1 MLSQYKNINQIL
13 PATASISGLRID
25 RLKSDYLSFDA
36 SERVSPVNTIVSP
49 DPYSDVKT
57 ELHIYSDEEWIS
69 GNHSI
74 QLEYKIPSY
83 KNSVGQEITWG
94 TQPIAIDLY
103 NVFDSLK
110 LTSGNFRIA
119 INFFKNLIG
128 SYNRQHLRIDDISP
142 DRTEVRL
149 RAIDSV
155 DPDYLANISN
165 YINTVK
171 HTDSTY
177 WNTYLLNFSRNQ
189 NIVFVNS
196 VVIGEYLY
204 VKLDSE
210 LPLEFDINY
219 KCWVVQELKPTF
231 IDTVFIAPAV
241 IEKTFTSL
249 AGPNWQAFDSTAT
262 SAETD
267 YKTWTELLGTSAQT
281 SQQIVDSYFSGSL
294 SGMQLNIDFTD
305 FNNFVFYSSATER
318 VINFHYKMEMLDYYD
333 SQYSL
338 VSTISGSVATTNAQ
352 DYLNTKS
359 NLISGFD
366 NWEKWLY
373 YESSSR
379 ISTYDNPLENPTVS
393 ELTGSYITTMPK
405 NVSVTSSIFQN
416 WYTELLDNAQTYDEY
431 NLNSLI
437 RTIPEHMQ
445 LDSNNTGLSAFVNML
460 GHHYDIIYTYVNH
473 MQRINKRDENPKVG
487 MPNDLL
493 YSVAK
498 QFGWNLQDGSQSQE
512 LWQYLYGQDSTGTAL
527 TGSNS
532 VLGTTT
538 SGRDIT
544 HTTWRRIVN
553 NLPLLLKSKGTKRSV
568 QALLSCYGI
577 PQSMIS
583 INEYGGPRIDGN
595 TVYKKLNFDYALNFS
610 GSTGQVNVPYNNQ
623 SVNSIELRFRT
634 PDITANPTLPNTMEL
649 FRVGNVTASLEFER
663 GTLGRVSINGNTS
676 GLIELYDGTWNSVL
690 VRTNGA
696 AVDLIAKKSKYG
708 NIIATVTSSATT
720 AISSSS
726 TLTIGAGTRF
736 IGQVQE
742 LRFWSSSLQDA
753 AFENHTKAPAAYDGN
768 IEAYDELIFRLPLTQ
783 KTITGSLSGVQPLEN
798 SITASFTG
806 NLSGSW
812 DSIEETYYYNAITL
826 AGTGFNDNKIRLE
839 QNELVG
845 TLDVITRAE
854 RSQYDSAALDSKKLG
869 IYFSPQTMIDEDIVA
884 HLGGIELDSYI
895 GDPVIEAEMEYP
907 RLIKRAQQYWKKYD
921 TSNDFNAY
929 ISMFTLFDMSFF
941 KQLEQLLPARAD
953 KLTGLLIQPNLL
965 ERNRESI
972 QAKISRTTPTYDS
985 NLDLQIQSITGS
997 VHQYLGSISEKIVA
1011 IEGQYPSNLS
1021 VTVSPIA
1028 SASYGTLYSKKYLL
1042 DNGITGSSP
1051 YWLSEAVLPVIISS
1065 RPSEQRFVSGSVVYS
1080 TGSAG
1085 ASATYGVGVYG
1096 TAAYY
1101 LDPIGPGYE
1110 GTLASVQDY
1119 LPIGIAN
1126 QKYNGTKMTSPAF
1139 NVNSLDTV
1147 DGGPVVE
1154 WFTANPNQL
1163 IVGSGGN
1170 QGVFQLNN
1178 G

>member
-1 MLSQYKNINQIL
+1 MLSQYKNIDQIL
-13 PATASISGLRID
+13 STNKSISGLRID
-25 RLKSDYLSFDA
+25 KLRSDYLSFDA
-36 SERVSPVNTIVSP
+36 AERVSPVTAIVSP
-49 DPYSDVKT
+49 DPNSNIKT
-57 ELHIYSDEEWIS
+57 ELHIYSDEDWIT

-74 QLEYKIPSY
+74 QLEQKIPVY
-83 KNSVGQEITWG
+83 YNEFDQPITWG
-94 TQPIAIDLY
+94 TSPIAIDLY
-103 NVFDSLK
+103 QEFDTLK
-110 LTSGNFRIA
+110 LTSGKFKIV

-128 SYNRQHLRIDDISP
+128 SYDRQHLRIDDVSP
-142 DRTEVRL
+142 DRTEIKL
-149 RAIDSV
+149 RAIDSD
-155 DPDYLANISN
+155 DPEYLQQISE

-171 HTDSTY
+171 HTNSTY

-189 NIVFVNS
+189 NVTIVNS

-210 LPLEFDINY
+210 LPLEFGLNY
-219 KCWVVQELKPTF
+219 KCWVVQELKPAY
-231 IDTVFIAPAV
+231 IDNVFIAPAV
-241 IEKTFTSL
+241 AVATFNSL
-249 AGPNWQAFDSTAT
+249 AGPNWQAFDSTNT

-267 YKTWTELLGTSAQT
+267 YKTWSELLGSNAQT
-281 SQQIVDSYFSGSL
+281 SQQIVDTYFSGSL
-294 SGMQLNIDFTD
+294 SGMSLNIDFSD
-305 FNNFVFYSSATER
+305 FNNFIFYSSAEER
-318 VINFHYKMEMLDYYD
+318 LVNFRYKMEMLDYYD
-333 SQYSL
+333 AQYTI
-338 VSTISGSVATTNAQ
+338 VSNISGSTATTNAQ

-359 NLISGFD
+359 NLIGGFD

-379 ISTYDNPLENPTVS
+379 LTTYDNPLENPNVA

-405 NVSVTSSIFQN
+405 NTSVTSSIFET
-416 WYTELLDNAQTYDEY
+416 WYTEVLDYAQQYDEL

-437 RTIPEHMQ
+437 KTIPEHMR
-445 LDSNNTGLSAFVNML
+445 LDSDNTELSTFVNML

-473 MQRINKRDENPKVG
+473 MQRVNKRDENPKVG
-487 MPNDLL
+487 MPNELL

-498 QFGWNLQDGSQSQE
+498 QFGWNLQDGTQSQE
-512 LWQYLYGQDSTGTAL
+512 LWQYLYGVDSIGTSL

-532 VLGTTT
+532 VLGTNTA
-538 SGRDIT
+538 GKDIT
-544 HTTWRRIVN
+544 YTTWRRIVN

-583 INEYGGPRIDGN
+583 INEYGGPKIEGN
-595 TVYKKLNFDYALNFS
+595 NVYKKLNFDYALNFS
-610 GSTGQVNVPYNNQ
+610 GSSGQVSVPYNQ
-623 SVNSIELRFRT
+623 SINSIELRFRT
-634 PDITANPTLPNTMEL
+634 PDITLEPTLPASMEL

-676 GLIELYDGTWNSVL
+676 NLIELYDGTWNSVL
-690 VRTNGA
+690 VRTNGSN
-696 AVDLIAKKSKYG
+696 VDLVAKKAKYG
-708 NIIATVTSSATT
+708 NIIATATASANT
-720 AISSSS
+720 AISASS
-726 TLTIGAGTRF
+726 TVIIGAGTRF

-742 LRFWSSSLQDA
+742 LRLWSSSLQDS

-783 KTITGSLSGVQPLEN
+783 KIITGSFSGVQPVIN
-798 SITASFTG
+798 SITASING

-812 DSIEETYYYNAITL
+812 DSIEEMYYYDAVTL

-839 QNELVG
+839 QNDLVG
-845 TLDVITRAE
+845 SLDIITRAE

-869 IYFSPQTMIDEDIVA
+869 IYFSPQTMIDEDIIA
-884 HLGGIELDSYI
+884 HLGGIELDDYI
-895 GDPVIEAEMEYP
+895 GDPVIDAEMDYP
-907 RLIKRAQQYWKKYD
+907 RLILRAQQYWKKYD

-941 KQLEQLLPARAD
+941 KQLEQLLPARTD

-972 QAKISRTTPTYDS
+972 QAKISHTTPTYDS
-985 NLDLQIQSITGS
+985 NIDLQIQSITGS
-997 VHQYLGSISEKIVA
+997 VHQYLGEVATKIVD
-1011 IEGQYPSNLS
+1011 IIGEYPSNLS
-1021 VTVSPIA
+1021 VQLKPIA
-1028 SASYGTLYSKKYLL
+1028 SASVGTVYSKKYLL
-1042 DNGITGSSP
+1042 NNNITGSSP
-1051 YWLSEAVLPVIISS
+1051 YWLSEAVCPAIFNSTT
-1065 RPSEQRFVSGSVVYS
+1065 SEKYYVSGSS
-1080 TGSAG
+1080 PFINTTGAVTLYGS
-1085 ASATYGVGVYG
+1085 STYGVSLYSNLLTVSSSG
-1096 TAAYY
+1096 TYA
-1101 LDPIGPGYE
+1101 P
-1110 GTLASVQDY
+1110 VQDF
-1119 LPIGIAN
+1119 LPIGIEN
-1126 QKYNGTKMTSPAF
+1126 QKYAGAKMTSPAF
-1139 NVNSLDTV
+1139 NVNSLDTI